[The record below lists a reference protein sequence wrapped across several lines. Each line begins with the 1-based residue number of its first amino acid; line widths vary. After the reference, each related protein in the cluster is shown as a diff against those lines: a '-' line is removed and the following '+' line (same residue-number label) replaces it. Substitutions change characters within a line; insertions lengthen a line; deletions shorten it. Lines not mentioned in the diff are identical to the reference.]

1 MHRMAPEDQM
11 LGGLFRLVLVVVF
24 VVAAFALFTGYRLG
38 DRTAAPAGTVGTSGS
53 RPAVNPE
60 TARERGAE
68 AGERVATAINR
79 AGEALGDAGLTAKIK
94 SKMALDDTIRA
105 STIDVHTRDGVVTL
119 RGRVD
124 SEAARARA
132 VALARETQG
141 VVRVADELKVARP

>member
-1 MHRMAPEDQM
+1 M
-11 LGGLFRLVLVVVF
+11 LRALLRLVILVVVLVVVF
-24 VVAAFALFTGYRLG
+24 VVMAFALLTGYRPGDLLG
-38 DRTAAPAGTVGTSGS
+38 SGPAGAVGTSGAA
-53 RPAVNPE
+53 RPALNPE

-94 SKMALDDTIRA
+94 SKMALDDTIPA

-119 RGRVD
+119 RGKVD

-132 VALARETQG
+132 LALAKETHG
-141 VVRVADELKVARP
+141 VARVTDELTVARP